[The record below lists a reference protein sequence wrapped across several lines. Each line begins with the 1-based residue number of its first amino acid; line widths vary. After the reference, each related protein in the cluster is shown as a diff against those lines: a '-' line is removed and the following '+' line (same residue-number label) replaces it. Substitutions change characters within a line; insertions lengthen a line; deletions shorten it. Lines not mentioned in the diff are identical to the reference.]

1 MRRPS
6 GGFEVG
12 VGVETRY
19 GGWGQGSGRGARRRW
34 RPGDWEDRCGG
45 RNSNATHSPWA
56 AEMGDHLVRHGD
68 GVKDVAFEVQ
78 DCDSIVQVRDR
89 AWAGVGTEP

>member
-1 MRRPS
+1 MV
-6 GGFEVG
+6 GGVR
-12 VGVETRY
+12 VQ
-19 GGWGQGSGRGARRRW
+19 GGELGGDGAR
-34 RPGDWEDRCGG
+34 ETG
-45 RNSNATHSPWA
+45 RTGAGLELQRHPLPLPA

>member
-1 MRRPS
+1 MRGPELQRHPL
-6 GGFEVG
+6 
-12 VGVETRY
+12 
-19 GGWGQGSGRGARRRW
+19 
-34 RPGDWEDRCGG
+34 PL
-45 RNSNATHSPWA
+45 PA

-89 AWAGVGTEP
+89 AWAGVGTEPGGRARLPSARGTRRVGAGGHFCIGVIPVGLHAPDRVSPP

>member
-1 MRRPS
+1 MV
-6 GGFEVG
+6 GGVR
-12 VGVETRY
+12 VP
-19 GGWGQGSGRGARRRW
+19 GGELGGDGAR
-34 RPGDWEDRCGG
+34 ETG
-45 RNSNATHSPWA
+45 RTGAGPELQRHLLPLPA

-78 DCDSIVQVRDR
+78 DCDSIVQVRDH

>member
-1 MRRPS
+1 MV
-6 GGFEVG
+6 GGVR
-12 VGVETRY
+12 VQ
-19 GGWGQGSGRGARRRW
+19 GGELGGDGAR
-34 RPGDWEDRCGG
+34 ETG
-45 RNSNATHSPWA
+45 RTGAGPELQRHPLPLPA

>member
-1 MRRPS
+1 MV
-6 GGFEVG
+6 GGVR
-12 VGVETRY
+12 VQ
-19 GGWGQGSGRGARRRW
+19 GGELGGDGAR
-34 RPGDWEDRCGG
+34 ETG
-45 RNSNATHSPWA
+45 RTGAGPELQRHPLRLPA